1 MLAGAGPDLRPF
13 ARDGFIAPVRIFS
26 GEECRAI
33 AAHLR
38 HASHPEPA
46 VWGKGRAV
54 TDPLF
59 HRLATHPGILSL
71 LAQVLGENVILWGA
85 SAISRK
91 PGQVHLWHTDIE
103 SAARAGFASIWIG
116 IENTS
121 RESGLL
127 FASRSHGF
135 GKPIQQVAHEHG
147 ARRGEISSET
157 VLGWA
162 REYDADSAL
171 VQPDVQDGEALL
183 FDGRI
188 WHCSHNTRATG
199 ERVALLLQYA
209 AADAPVRMPD
219 LTQLEWPFRFLETRP
234 PAIVVRGD
242 GRPGINLL
250 APPPAEPAQRPAINT
265 WIHPL
270 PLPLPEDP
278 KTGWRPYHLF
288 RGPTGALQEM
298 ACHVSVLSPGH
309 SPHPPHIHPEE
320 EVLIV
325 LDGEAEIVFADD
337 PQSTNARVERLGPG
351 SFAFYPT
358 DQHHTIR
365 NASASPITYL
375 MFKWLA
381 AAAGE
386 EKPLGASVFRD
397 RAVAAPAR
405 SGNQAV
411 LVDLGASHRAAPQ
424 AACAS
429 DEPAARRG
437 LRAAR
442 RSLRRGDP
450 GAVGEARDARA
461 SRRAARP
468 DLLFRGHR
476 ARHEE
481 YRKHAGA
488 LPGVRVPRR
497 GLRARDA
504 GAGAG
509 KEGPL
514 HLDPQAAPQ
523 AQESRRTTGRQALR
537 RTHPVRGTPTRIGD
551 GRRAAFGRLSPR
563 R

>member
-1 MLAGAGPDLRPF
+1 M
-13 ARDGFIAPVRIFS
+13 
-26 GEECRAI
+26 
-33 AAHLR
+33 
-38 HASHPEPA
+38 
-46 VWGKGRAV
+46 
-54 TDPLF
+54 
-59 HRLATHPGILSL
+59 
-71 LAQVLGENVILWGA
+71 
-85 SAISRK
+85 
-91 PGQVHLWHTDIE
+91 
-103 SAARAGFASIWIG
+103 
-116 IENTS
+116 
-121 RESGLL
+121 
-127 FASRSHGF
+127 
-135 GKPIQQVAHEHG
+135 AHEHG

-337 PQSTNARVERLGPG
+337 PQSTNARIERLGPG

-365 NASASPITYL
+365 NASPSPITYL

-397 RAVAAPAR
+397 RAVAAPEDPETKPY
-405 SGNQAV
+405 SLILEQATTQ
-411 LVDLGASHRAAPQ
+411 LRKLHAHLTNLQPGEGYEPHVDLYDVAILVLSGKLETLGQVVEPHGLIYYSAGTAHGMRNIGSTPARYLVFEFHGAGSEHATP
-424 AACAS
+424 
-429 DEPAARRG
+429 EPVPEKKGRFISTRKLRRRLRNLAARLG
-437 LRAAR
+437 
-442 RSLRRGDP
+442 
-450 GAVGEARDARA
+450 
-461 SRRAARP
+461 
-468 DLLFRGHR
+468 
-476 ARHEE
+476 
-481 YRKHAGA
+481 
-488 LPGVRVPRR
+488 
-497 GLRARDA
+497 
-504 GAGAG
+504 G
-509 KEGPL
+509 K
-514 HLDPQAAPQ
+514 
-523 AQESRRTTGRQALR
+523 R
-537 RTHPVRGTPTRIGD
+537 
-551 GRRAAFGRLSPR
+551 
-563 R
+563 